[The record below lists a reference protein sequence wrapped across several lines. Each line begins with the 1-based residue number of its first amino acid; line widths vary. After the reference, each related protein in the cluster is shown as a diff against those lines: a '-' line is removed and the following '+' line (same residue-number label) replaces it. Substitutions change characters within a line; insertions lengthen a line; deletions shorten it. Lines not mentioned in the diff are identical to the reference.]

1 MADPFA
7 ELSELDRLIH
17 EPARLAILTALSACA
32 TADFVFLQRLTGLTQ
47 GNLSSHLTKLDDAG
61 LVAVTKSFSGK
72 TPRTTVA
79 ITPDGR
85 RRVDGHW
92 DQLAALRTRARRW
105 RPPTAAK
112 EPAT

>member
-47 GNLSSHLTKLDDAG
+47 GNLSSHLTKLADAG
-61 LVAVTKSFSGK
+61 LIAVTKSFSGK

-79 ITPDGR
+79 ITPEGTSR
-85 RRVDGHW
+85 IDGHW
-92 DQLAALRTRARRW
+92 DRLAALRTQARLW
-105 RPPTAAK
+105 RPPTPAK
-112 EPAT
+112 TPAE